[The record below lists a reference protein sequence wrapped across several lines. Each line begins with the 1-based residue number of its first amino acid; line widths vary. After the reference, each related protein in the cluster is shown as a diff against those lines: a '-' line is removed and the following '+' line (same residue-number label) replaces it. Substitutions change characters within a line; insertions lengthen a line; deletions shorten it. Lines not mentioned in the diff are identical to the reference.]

1 MALRS
6 LKIILLLCVAM
17 QGLFYAIQNIA
28 NLDQAFGAVAYVAS
42 NQGHEIYPNSAF
54 PAVTN
59 PILLWVALI
68 AVLAGEFGAGFLGSK
83 GAWDLFVNRK
93 ASADVFQKAKT
104 FGILGC
110 GIAVVTWFGL
120 FMVIG
125 GAWFQMW
132 QTQAGGGAWS
142 GSFIYMG
149 SSAFVMIFLNMKD
162 QEL

>member
-1 MALRS
+1 MAVRY
-6 LKIILLLCVAM
+6 LKIVLLLCVAM
-17 QGLFYAIQNIA
+17 QGLLYAIQNIA

-42 NQGHEIYPNSAF
+42 NQGHDVYPNSAF

-59 PILLWVALI
+59 PILLWAALI
-68 AVLAGEFGAGFLGSK
+68 AILAGEFAAGILGTK
-83 GAWDLFVNRK
+83 GARDLFVNRK
-93 ASADVFQKAKT
+93 ASADVFQRAKT
-104 FGILGC
+104 LGILGC

-132 QTQAGGGAWS
+132 QTQAGSASWS
-142 GSFIYMG
+142 GAFMYMG
-149 SSAFVMIFLNMKD
+149 SSAFVMIFLGMKD